1 MRTRGA
7 KPWCA
12 TLPAAL
18 LIGIATAIADPPPL
32 PAASAKALPRWR
44 GFNLLDK
51 FDVAWSNRPFR
62 EEDFALIAELG
73 FNFVR
78 LPMDYRV
85 WIVEG
90 DWRRLNENA
99 LVDMDRAVA
108 WGERYGLHV
117 CINFHRAPG
126 YRIGAADEPKSLWRD
141 DEALEVCALHWAAFA
156 RRYRGIPNERL
167 SFNLIN
173 EPPAEVDGP
182 TYARVVRRLL
192 EAIRAVDPDRLIICD
207 GLAGGVFP
215 CAELVPLGVA
225 QAGRG
230 YAPFGVTHYRAGWV
244 DGAEALPLPAWP
256 TTRVNAYL
264 YGPVKPEFRSPLRIA
279 GPFPAPGRARLHL
292 GVVSGPVTLA
302 AFDGERRLWER
313 RFEPG
318 PGDGEWKR
326 EHFRPEWTIYQN
338 LYDRSYEFDLSEDAA
353 EIRWELTEGDWIT
366 FVEFGWRPAG
376 APDAAERVL
385 RPGGAAWGQKQAGV
399 RFAAGDPDRPFRTDA
414 MMDREWLRAE
424 FVEPWRAIRE
434 KGVGVMIGE
443 FGAYRHTPHDVV
455 LRWMR
460 DNLENWRDAGF
471 GWALWEFRGPFGVLD
486 SDRGDVEYEEFRGHR
501 LDRRMLDLLQ
511 QY

>member
-1 MRTRGA
+1 MRKRGA
-7 KPWCA
+7 IRRC
-12 TLPAAL
+12 AAL
-18 LIGIATAIADPPPL
+18 LAALLAATAAGAPPPL
-32 PAASAKALPRWR
+32 PPASAKALPRWR

-51 FDVAWSNRPFR
+51 FDIAWSNRPFR
-62 EEDFALIAELG
+62 EEDFALIAEFG

-78 LPMDYRV
+78 LPMDYRA

-90 DWRRLNENA
+90 DWRRLDENA
-99 LVDMDRAVA
+99 LADIDRAVA
-108 WGERYGLHV
+108 WGERHGLHV

-126 YRIGAADEPKSLWRD
+126 YRIGANDEPKSLWRD

-182 TYARVVRRLL
+182 AYARVVRRLL
-192 EAIRAVDPDRLIICD
+192 EAIRAEDPDRLVICD

-215 CAELVPLGVA
+215 CADLVPLGVA

-230 YAPFGVTHYRAGWV
+230 YVPVGVTHYRAGWV
-244 DGAEALPLPAWP
+244 DGAEDLPPPAWP

-313 RFEPG
+313 RFVPG
-318 PGDGEWKR
+318 PGEGEWKR
-326 EHFRPEWTIYQN
+326 EHHRPEWDIYQN
-338 LYDRSYEFDLSEDAA
+338 LYDRSYEFDLAEDAA

-385 RPGGAAWGQKQAGV
+385 RPGGAAWGQKQAEV
-399 RFAAGDPDRPFRTDA
+399 RFAPDDPERPFRTDA

-424 FVEPWRAIRE
+424 FVEPWRALKE
-434 KGVGVMIGE
+434 KGVGAMIGE

-460 DNLENWRDAGF
+460 DNLENWRDAGL

-486 SDRGDVEYEEFRGHR
+486 SDRADVEYEEFRGHR
-501 LDRRMLDLLQ
+501 LDRRMLELLQ
-511 QY
+511 RY